1 MHTRFVPERD
11 IDDLP
16 IHQCLSEI
24 ASRLINEGSLV
35 LSAEPGAGKT
45 SLVPPALAEALAA
58 LEGGRAPRKILVM
71 EPRRVAAVS
80 AAARIAEVWGKKLGS
95 DVGYRVRGESRTG
108 PRALVEAV
116 TPGVLVRMLQEDPV
130 LEKIGCVV
138 LDEFHERSIQ
148 ADLALA
154 FLADSRE
161 LRPDLR
167 LLAMSATI
175 DAARAA
181 ASLGAGLMEVP
192 GRSFRIET
200 RNLGLPEGR
209 GFEAALAR
217 AALGL
222 IDEAGGDVLVFP
234 PVGGPRSRAA
244 ATRSRS

>member
-1 MHTRFVPERD
+1 
-11 IDDLP
+11 
-16 IHQCLSEI
+16 
-24 ASRLINEGSLV
+24 
-35 LSAEPGAGKT
+35 
-45 SLVPPALAEALAA
+45 
-58 LEGGRAPRKILVM
+58 
-71 EPRRVAAVS
+71 
-80 AAARIAEVWGKKLGS
+80 
-95 DVGYRVRGESRTG
+95 
-108 PRALVEAV
+108 
-116 TPGVLVRMLQEDPV
+116 MLQEDPL

-181 ASLGAGLMEVP
+181 DALGAGLMEVP

-200 RNLGLPEGR
+200 RNLGLLEGR
-209 GFEAALAR
+209 GFEASLAR

-222 IDEAGGDVLVFP
+222 IDEAEGDVLVFLP
-234 PVGGPRSRAA
+234 GVAEIARAA
-244 ATRSRS
+244 AEFRAASASRPLGSGGRRPEAFVLHGSLPLEEQRRLLAPRPRLRRAPSSPHRWPRRA